1 MDLEFFNRI
10 LSVDST
16 SGKEG
21 GLADMLS
28 VEFSAPGRKGELFE
42 VGDGTKNL
50 LSYLVTNSTTWAKKG
65 NTAYTYYIKK
75 TSKIT
80 SEKKTVVFLSG

>member
-16 SGKEG
+16 SGKEDR
-21 GLADMLS
+21 LADMLS
-28 VEFSAPGRKGELFE
+28 VEFAAPGRKVELFE

-50 LSYLVTNSTTWAKKG
+50 LVSWGTPKLVFCTHLDTVPP
-65 NTAYTYYIKK
+65 YIPCH
-75 TSKIT
+75 
-80 SEKKTVVFLSG
+80 SEGMK